1 MANLLFAPCAR
12 QDADDRTGWEER
24 GKRHPPAASHDPT
37 RSDHRSEG
45 RRDPGRS
52 EWIPAGSGRREWHEA
67 CRQQAPSAAADPIL
81 VTLLAGLVAEMA
93 VPWAIIWLSDA
104 LVFDVPAWSLW
115 LIFGVPAAL
124 AFLAVLIEWTVQAW
138 LR

>member
-1 MANLLFAPCAR
+1 M
-12 QDADDRTGWEER
+12 
-24 GKRHPPAASHDPT
+24 
-37 RSDHRSEG
+37 
-45 RRDPGRS
+45 
-52 EWIPAGSGRREWHEA
+52 
-67 CRQQAPSAAADPIL
+67 
-81 VTLLAGLVAEMA
+81 
-93 VPWAIIWLSDA
+93 PWAIIWLSDA